1 MVHQG
6 SGIGSR
12 VLRTEDDRHLGG
24 QARFVGDIQLP
35 GLLEVALYR
44 SPVAHA
50 TIRSLDIPAPH
61 RDAVFTADSLGTA
74 LPMLP
79 ANPLPE
85 ARSAPYPVLA
95 IDRVRF
101 VGEPIAACIAPTRA
115 QAEDIAQ
122 SLQVAFD
129 PLAAVTDARSALAP
143 QAPLVHA
150 DWGSNLIA
158 ELKLEAGDDA
168 AREAMNSAPV
178 VIEREYAMSRQ
189 TAHPMEGKGCLAQ
202 WDSGTRQLILYTS
215 TQIPHLVRDQLAIS
229 LALNRSQI
237 RVIAPDV
244 GGGFGFKSI
253 VQPEEVLVSWLAIH
267 LQRPVRWCEDRR
279 EHLVAGANTREH
291 RYRIA
296 ACADR
301 RGRLLGIRAEVL
313 IDAGAYA
320 VVPFTNTLDAGMA
333 VGNLSGPYRVAAYSA
348 VSRAVATHKPPAAPY
363 RGVARPGACF
373 ALELLI
379 DELAREVGREPWA
392 VRLDNLPQPDDMP
405 FKTVTGKTLDS
416 GDYPQALRRAQQLIE
431 SRRRPCTNDSNGV
444 LREGTAVVCYTELTG
459 HGTAAAR
466 RWRLPV
472 PVAAEPACVQLEP
485 DGSLEIRIGMQS
497 HGQGMETTMA
507 QVAHEILGV
516 PIERIRVMHG
526 DTALTPHSTGTYAS
540 RAMVMAGGAVAG
552 ACQQLR
558 TNLLALAGTLLHCE
572 ASTLKL
578 AGGVVSNEAGSS
590 ILPLMEIAR
599 AWQERPDLF
608 ERDRPALA
616 VTHYHSPASEF
627 GAFSYGAH
635 AARVAVDTDTG
646 HVTVIDYVVVEDCGT
661 RVNPMIVEGQVIGGV
676 VQGIGSALFE
686 ESPYSADGQPL
697 ASTLLDY
704 LLPAAG
710 DVPAIHIEHLEHPS
724 PFTEFGIKGAGE
736 GGAIPSAAVVV
747 AAINDAL
754 HPLGAVVRQSPATPR
769 RILSALLEASA
780 LRGDAGRRDASSAA
794 PAEAATAAALADTG
808 AAR

>member
-1 MVHQG
+1 M
-6 SGIGSR
+6 
-12 VLRTEDDRHLGG
+12 RTEDDRHLGG

-431 SRRRPCTNDSNGV
+431 ARRRPCTNDSNGV

-572 ASTLKL
+572 ASRIIHPAANGDRTRL
-578 AGGVVSNEAGSS
+578 AGTPGSVRTRSPCPGGDALSLACFRVRRVFLRRSCCAGSGGHRHRTRHGHRLRCGRRLRHPRQS
-590 ILPLMEIAR
+590 DDRRRAGDRGRGSRHRIGAVRGIALQR
-599 AWQERPDLF
+599 R
-608 ERDRPALA
+608 R
-616 VTHYHSPASEF
+616 
-627 GAFSYGAH
+627 
-635 AARVAVDTDTG
+635 
-646 HVTVIDYVVVEDCGT
+646 
-661 RVNPMIVEGQVIGGV
+661 
-676 VQGIGSALFE
+676 
-686 ESPYSADGQPL
+686 
-697 ASTLLDY
+697 
-704 LLPAAG
+704 PAAG
-710 DVPAIHIEHLEHPS
+710 LD
-724 PFTEFGIKGAGE
+724 
-736 GGAIPSAAVVV
+736 AA
-747 AAINDAL
+747 
-754 HPLGAVVRQSPATPR
+754 R
-769 RILSALLEASA
+769 LSASCRRRRARDPHRTSGA
-780 LRGDAGRRDASSAA
+780 PQSVHRVRHQGRR
-794 PAEAATAAALADTG
+794 
-808 AAR
+808 RRRR